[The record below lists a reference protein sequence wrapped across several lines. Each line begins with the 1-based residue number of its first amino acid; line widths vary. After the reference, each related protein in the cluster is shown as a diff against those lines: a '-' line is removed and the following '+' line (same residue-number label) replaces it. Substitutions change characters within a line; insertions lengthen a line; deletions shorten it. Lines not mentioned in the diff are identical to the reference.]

1 MAIGG
6 GVRKVEIAIVGDS
19 DSVVRAF
26 RTADKASGELEK
38 SSTSLATKLRTG
50 IGKAA
55 PFAAIG
61 LGLVAFQAKQGVAG
75 VMEDEKALSNLES
88 TLKATGN
95 AANITSKEFFAYA
108 NQLQA
113 NTGVS
118 AATIT
123 QGAAMLGTFKA
134 VRNEVGKGNDI
145 FNRAT
150 AAGLDLAA
158 KGFGTPEGNAK
169 QLGKALQD
177 PIRGMGAL
185 RRSGVDFTEAQRE
198 QIKALVESGDVLGAQ
213 KIILGEVEAQVKGT
227 ADAYGQT
234 TAGKIDRAKRA
245 FEELQKA
252 LASALLPVIT
262 AAADGIS
269 KLSVF
274 LQGNEKIVKIGVLA
288 FTGLAVAILVA
299 NAAFKLMAVAALVS
313 NPIGLA
319 VLAVVAL
326 ATGLVIAYKR
336 SETFRRVVQTVAAA
350 LKNALGPTIG
360 AIGSAVKALAALLRG
375 DLGGFVR
382 NIGAMLKGL
391 LTGALRTALLLP
403 SVAFKAA
410 VKIGSDIVKAVAD
423 GAKDMASSVWST
435 ISNLPSNL
443 LGRLGAWASGLSS
456 IGGRIVSGIASGVS
470 GLAASAWSN
479 ISGMPGALLT
489 LAGGWLSG
497 LRTIGDRVISYIATG
512 ITGLA
517 AKAWDNVKGMPGAL
531 IGLAVG
537 WVTGLAEIGGRVV
550 TYIANGVTGLAS
562 RIWNAISGAPS
573 AVVGFLTDKFK
584 SGFRDIG
591 ADIVGFIGAGA
602 SGAKDA
608 VVSGIKSAIN
618 AVIDIANKGI
628 GALNGIRGAVN
639 KLPGINIP
647 PIPRIPRLA
656 RGGITTG
663 SLLANIGEDG
673 REAVIPLERASGRA
687 ALADALRMA
696 GASSGPQVINL
707 TFNGVL
713 DAREAA
719 RVLEPELNRL
729 IRVAY

>member
-26 RTADKASGELEK
+26 RTADKASGGLEK
-38 SSTSLATKLRTG
+38 SSDSLATKLRKG

-95 AANITSKEFFAYA
+95 AANITTKDFFAYA

-118 AATIT
+118 ASTIT

-158 KGFGTPEGNAK
+158 KGFGTPESNAK

-185 RRSGVDFTEAQRE
+185 RKSGVDFTEAQKD

-234 TAGKIDRAKRA
+234 TAGKIDRSKRA
-245 FEELQKA
+245 FEELQKS
-252 LASALLPVIT
+252 LASALLPVIS
-262 AAADGIS
+262 AAAEGIS

-274 LQGNEKIVKIGVLA
+274 LQNNEKFVKIAVLA

-336 SETFRRVVQTVAAA
+336 SETFRRIVQTVAAA
-350 LKNALGPTIG
+350 LKNALGPVIG
-360 AIGSAVKALAALLRG
+360 AIASGVKALAALLRG

-403 SVAFKAA
+403 SIAFKAA

-423 GAKDMASSVWST
+423 GAKDIAGSVWNT
-435 ISNLPSNL
+435 IKNLPSNL
-443 LGRLGAWASGLSS
+443 LSRLGAWASGLAS
-456 IGGRIVSGIASGVS
+456 IGGRIISAIASGVS
-470 GLAASAWSN
+470 GLAGLVWDGIKALPSL
-479 ISGMPGALLT
+479 LLT
-489 LAGGWLSG
+489 LAAGYSNGLRLIGGKIIQLIAAGATGLAVAVWNGIRAMPGLLVTLAVGWVEG
-497 LRTIGDRVISYIATG
+497 LRTIGGRVI
-512 ITGLA
+512 
-517 AKAWDNVKGMPGAL
+517 
-531 IGLAVG
+531 
-537 WVTGLAEIGGRVV
+537 
-550 TYIANGVTGLAS
+550 TYIANGITGLGERAWEKIKGLAS
-562 RIWNAISGAPS
+562 FLGEKLLTLRDGLQNLGKRIMGW
-573 AVVGFLTDKFK
+573 
-584 SGFRDIG
+584 
-591 ADIVGFIGAGA
+591 IGAGIDL
-602 SGAKDA
+602 AKT
-608 VVSGIKSAIN
+608 G
-618 AVIDIANKGI
+618 VIATLK
-628 GALNGIRGAVN
+628 GAVN
-639 KLPGINIP
+639 LAIDAVNKAIDGINKVRGGINKLSPFADIP
-647 PIPRIPRLA
+647 AIPRIPRLA
-656 RGGITTG
+656 KGGITTG